1 MLLSLFSLQY
11 LYGQTPLSL
20 IKEKYGEL
28 DSIQYLNDLNEA
40 VFQSVIRDFGEP
52 LEDHIKE
59 RTNSIRNGI
68 SGQTI
73 KFVLNVEIDTAKLYT
88 DSCLI
93 IKDFRFNFN
102 IYCYDSK
109 LNPTY
114 YVFFVDNQLDI
125 YGTIYPTYS
134 KRYAKQVKFAIRQII
149 GKDPQYILECAHLPN
164 TILYVKDDNIFVYS
178 VLQKEIYQLNDYVA
192 KFKDSKYFYV
202 RQ

>member
-73 KFVLNVEIDTAKLYT
+73 KFVLNVEIDIAKLYT

-93 IKDFRFNFN
+93 IKDNE
-102 IYCYDSK
+102 
-109 LNPTY
+109 
-114 YVFFVDNQLDI
+114 
-125 YGTIYPTYS
+125 YPYICPEIIIF
-134 KRYAKQVKFAIRQII
+134 AKKIRQ
-149 GKDPQYILECAHLPN
+149 
-164 TILYVKDDNIFVYS
+164 
-178 VLQKEIYQLNDYVA
+178 
-192 KFKDSKYFYV
+192 
-202 RQ
+202 